1 MNFCV
6 FIRKNNEKLTKFFY
20 CDSYTEFGKGMFK
33 I

>member
-6 FIRKNNEKLTKFFY
+6 FIRKNNEKLTKSLY
-20 CDSYTEFGKGMFK
+20 CDSYTEIGKGMFK